1 MLPCI
6 YMATDIRNISLRIEL
21 KNNAPLEL
29 NELVKSLSAL
39 SSQYESYA
47 AKEGFSEVERSSRLY
62 IREIKSGSVIMDLV
76 ELASAGIIPYAENI
90 NTIIGF
96 GSYIKV
102 VYDYLSNKTTDKIDI
117 DEKDLKDLSQIIS
130 PIANDNGSQYFI
142 HIENNGVMSPILY
155 LDSKNAKAIQE
166 TIKEEVKEKSVPQ
179 AGDVYY
185 NALMVFYQTRNKVKD
200 TTGDKVIIDDVV
212 PNKALN
218 VVFANQDIK
227 KDLLQDDAN
236 PYHYA
241 WQVDVKVKTVK
252 GKIVAY
258 EVLTVHDKFKL

>member
-1 MLPCI
+1 MLVYTPMSAEI
-6 YMATDIRNISLRIEL
+6 QNISLRIEI

-29 NELVKSLSAL
+29 NELVKSLAAI
-39 SSQYESYA
+39 SSQYEAYS
-47 AKEGFSEVERSSRLY
+47 AKEGYTEVERNSRLY

-76 ELASAGIIPYAENI
+76 EIASVGIIPYAENI

-96 GSYIKV
+96 AGYIKTT
-102 VYDYLSNKTTDKIDI
+102 YDYLTNKYVDKPNIED
-117 DEKDLKDLSQIIS
+117 KDLKEFAQIIS
-130 PIANDNGSQYFI
+130 PVANDNGAQYFI
-142 HIENNGVMSPILY
+142 KIENNGVMSPVIY

-166 TIKEEVKEKSVPQ
+166 TIKGEIKENSIPQ
-179 AGDVYY
+179 AGDIYH
-185 NALMVFYQTRNKVKD
+185 NAIMVFYQTRNKVKD
-200 TTGDKVIIDDVV
+200 TVGDKVIIDDVV
-212 PNKALN
+212 PKKPLN

-236 PYHYA
+236 PFHYA

-252 GKIVAY
+252 SKIVAY